1 MPGRP
6 RLRPSVLIV
15 LALLSAPFAGGVGLA
30 RATHAP
36 DHRFIVLGYV
46 TDATG
51 RGRPRVPVVVTR
63 LKTGLTYPT
72 ATEADGFYFVVV
84 HLHDEDQGDPLK
96 VSVAGA
102 SAEIRARFT
111 VGDAKSE
118 RGTRLDFRGGKP
130 SEAPANFAETLRA
143 YLAR

>member
-1 MPGRP
+1 MPCRP
-6 RLRPSVLIV
+6 RLRRSALSVLAF
-15 LALLSAPFAGGVGLA
+15 LPALFGGAAAPA

-51 RGRPRVPVVVTR
+51 RGTPRVPVVVTR
-63 LKTGLTYPT
+63 LKTGLTYRT

-84 HLHDEDQGDPLK
+84 HLHDEDEGDPLK
-96 VSVAGA
+96 VTVAGA
-102 SAEIRARFT
+102 SAEIRARFA
-111 VGDAKSE
+111 VGDAKTE

-130 SEAPANFAETLRA
+130 TEAQTNFAETLRA